1 MLSQGAWGKKMGY
14 AGTFLQSVKA
24 IPCSDSG
31 MVQIMMCKYSN
42 VIKPDPFLCQ
52 LNLYSHSLTD
62 FSGMET
68 PAHY

>member
-1 MLSQGAWGKKMGY
+1 MLSQGACDKKMGY
-14 AGTFLQSVKA
+14 AGIFFQPVKA
-24 IPCSDSG
+24 ILCSDSG

-52 LNLYSHSLTD
+52 LNLYSHPPTD
-62 FSGMET
+62 FSGVET